1 MGDFNLIEIDWF
13 TPRTVLNYSVANEK
27 LSLFSQRCGFSQ
39 NVLEPSY
46 DNHFTDL
53 VFLSHNNLVT
63 HIKVDILFSNSDHNS
78 VEVLLLSIVLNKD
91 GVLLDSCTQFPPTN
105 NLNFNK
111 IDYAGFASELFHT
124 NWSDIFSVHFHINH
138 ALDMFIKYITSLIVK
153 FTLIKPNFNGRR
165 PSYQSLPRDILNL
178 ARKKKI
184 AWSIYKKYRRNLD
197 KSIFKALTKLV
208 RTRIDAYR

>member
-1 MGDFNLIEIDWF
+1 
-13 TPRTVLNYSVANEK
+13 
-27 LSLFSQRCGFSQ
+27 
-39 NVLEPSY
+39 
-46 DNHFTDL
+46 
-53 VFLSHNNLVT
+53 
-63 HIKVDILFSNSDHNS
+63 
-78 VEVLLLSIVLNKD
+78 
-91 GVLLDSCTQFPPTN
+91 
-105 NLNFNK
+105 
-111 IDYAGFASELFHT
+111 
-124 NWSDIFSVHFHINH
+124 
-138 ALDMFIKYITSLIVK
+138 MFIKYITSLIVK